1 MRYSYLIMP
10 LIFSFLSGTMMAK
23 DVVSDNKKQPDEI
36 RWDSKSLIIN
46 GRRVVP
52 VMGEIH
58 YSRIPEQEWETELVK
73 MKDGGVNI
81 IATYIFGTILRK
93 SKVNSTGVVSG
104 ICANSLICAKS
115 MTCRQ
120 LYASGHGAMEK
131 PDWADCPTGCT
142 QRGAKYALKIQ
153 CSWTLPHNG
162 TATYLPRFRGCNG
175 KMAVRS

>member
-1 MRYSYLIMP
+1 MYSYLIMP

-81 IATYIFGTILRK
+81 IATYFLEP
-93 SKVNSTGVVSG
+93 
-104 ICANSLICAKS
+104 
-115 MTCRQ
+115 
-120 LYASGHGAMEK
+120 Y
-131 PDWADCPTGCT
+131 
-142 QRGAKYALKIQ
+142 
-153 CSWTLPHNG
+153 
-162 TATYLPRFRGCNG
+162 
-175 KMAVRS
+175 